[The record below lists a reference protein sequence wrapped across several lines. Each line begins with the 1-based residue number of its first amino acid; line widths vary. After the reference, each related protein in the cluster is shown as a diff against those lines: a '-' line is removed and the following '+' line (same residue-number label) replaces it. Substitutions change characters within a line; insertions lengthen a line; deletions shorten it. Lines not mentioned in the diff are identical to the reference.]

1 MPEFLEFWRN
11 FTKFIGIAKS
21 TNSDNNS
28 ASVRLKAG
36 ALLMDWFQ
44 ANQRTHGSIF
54 SSFHTFLCFL
64 ESHSSA
70 AREKKTERKRGR
82 TWKGK
87 CQNRRMHACL
97 PRGVLGYVLSE
108 SKYAVFGRPDRSSAL
123 ASRTW
128 RRQSSP

>member
-1 MPEFLEFWRN
+1 MILPEFLEFWRN

-44 ANQRTHGSIF
+44 ANQRTHSSIF

-70 AREKKTERKRGR
+70 AREKKKRRKKRPSTTGR
-82 TWKGK
+82 
-87 CQNRRMHACL
+87 
-97 PRGVLGYVLSE
+97 
-108 SKYAVFGRPDRSSAL
+108 AVATIS
-123 ASRTW
+123 
-128 RRQSSP
+128 